1 MVDPGLPRRPWSCQH
16 RLVSSPSGVYAPEQ
30 AAEYNG
36 REYYSHLDAFAG
48 EVIRAVGKEMQ
59 GKPAHMVYEIL
70 TLSMAR
76 RLPGIAI
83 DQELMRDAA
92 AKIAIGLPPV

>member
-1 MVDPGLPRRPWSCQH
+1 MPFPH
-16 RLVSSPSGVYAPEQ
+16 GVYAPEQ
-30 AAEYNG
+30 AVEYNG
-36 REYYSHLDAFAG
+36 REYYAHLDEFAV
-48 EVIRAVGKEMQ
+48 EVIRSVGDEMQ
-59 GKPAHMVYEIL
+59 RKPAHMVYEIL